1 MNFDKSVLNINYVQ
15 GSMLG
20 SGAGCREGKGTM
32 FASREL
38 KCVQLMLLECQGI
51 EGSIVKEILVE
62 LNY

>member
-1 MNFDKSVLNINYVQ
+1 
-15 GSMLG
+15 MLG